1 MSTLLTDIHKAN
13 NNNKDALIYK
23 NNNEESKMAEEK
35 DRSNLYIG
43 GIILFAIIGVF
54 ILKGRETEH
63 LESGA
68 STASTQA
75 AFDVANEKRRATSN
89 NFTE

>member
-1 MSTLLTDIHKAN
+1 
-13 NNNKDALIYK
+13 
-23 NNNEESKMAEEK
+23 MAEPK

-43 GIILFAIIGVF
+43 GIIVIAIVSVL

-63 LESGA
+63 LSSGA

-75 AFDVANEKRRATSN
+75 AFDSANDKRRATAN
-89 NFTE
+89 KFYE

>member
-1 MSTLLTDIHKAN
+1 
-13 NNNKDALIYK
+13 
-23 NNNEESKMAEEK
+23 MAEEQTK

-43 GIILFAIIGVF
+43 GIILIAIIGVF

-63 LESGA
+63 LNAGV

-75 AFDVANEKRRATSN
+75 AFDAANAKRLATKN
-89 NFTE
+89 VLE

>member
-1 MSTLLTDIHKAN
+1 
-13 NNNKDALIYK
+13 
-23 NNNEESKMAEEK
+23 MAEEK
-35 DRSNLYIG
+35 DNSNLYIG
-43 GIILFAIIGVF
+43 GIILIAIIGVF

-75 AFDVANEKRRATSN
+75 AFDAADAKRKAQKN
-89 NFTE
+89 VFE